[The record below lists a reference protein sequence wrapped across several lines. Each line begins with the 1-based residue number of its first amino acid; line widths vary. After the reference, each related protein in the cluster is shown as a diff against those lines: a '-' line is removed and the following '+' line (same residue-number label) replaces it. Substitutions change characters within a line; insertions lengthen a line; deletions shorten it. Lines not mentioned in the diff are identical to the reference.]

1 MCSSIKPHPVPRIKS
16 LNDDS
21 VKIVKRANKRGRT
34 IKSLPKGGANST
46 GKKKEEYDNAVSNII
61 SNRKIA
67 RSTLNI
73 PTRNLATGSGLKLP
87 T

>member
-1 MCSSIKPHPVPRIKS
+1 MCTSRGKVKS

-21 VKIVKRANKRGRT
+21 VKISKLASKTGT
-34 IKSLPKGGANST
+34 QIKDLPKGGATAT
-46 GKKKEEYDNAVSNII
+46 GKKKEEYDNAISNII
-61 SNRKIA
+61 SNRKMA

-73 PTRNLATGSGLKLP
+73 PTKNYRTGSGLKLP